1 MITGITMMITSVMK
15 NSESPFGEP
24 EHACRR
30 DCTAGGSGR
39 GKRGAQE
46 AKVVAAAPSD
56 E

>member
-39 GKRGAQE
+39 GKERSAGG
-46 AKVVAAAPSD
+46 KGCGGSTLR
-56 E
+56 